1 MTSPGATAVSSTSV
15 PMRNWARLT
24 VTELSTFPP
33 PAEGK
38 GGDGGDDFEMGMI
51 AQAVKNGIQASR
63 KRAARRCIGSESNK
77 VQRECHGTRVRS
89 PNGVGASGGWVVG
102 PSRLHHRTTSRRHNA
117 FCYNVAAMKPYVLK
131 RGPDR
136 PAEPKFSLD
145 YDAALNPGQLAAVQA
160 GDGPI

>member
-24 VTELSTFPP
+24 VTELPTFPP

-38 GGDGGDDFEMGMI
+38 GGGGEDDFEMGMI

-77 VQRECHGTRVRS
+77 EVAQSH
-89 PNGVGASGGWVVG
+89 GVGGKVG
-102 PSRLHHRTTSRRHNA
+102 SESHFL
-117 FCYNVAAMKPYVLK
+117 MKLFGLTKKWTLTPLFLAK
-131 RGPDR
+131 R
-136 PAEPKFSLD
+136 PAARGYAGAGPARPLFSCSVIMS
-145 YDAALNPGQLAAVQA
+145 PR
-160 GDGPI
+160 

>member
-24 VTELSTFPP
+24 VTELPTFPP

-38 GGDGGDDFEMGMI
+38 GGGGGDDFEMGMI

-77 VQRECHGTRVRS
+77 VQRECHGTRVLS
-89 PNGVGASGGWVVG
+89 PNSPDVLS
-102 PSRLHHRTTSRRHNA
+102 SFRR
-117 FCYNVAAMKPYVLK
+117 
-131 RGPDR
+131 RGPADS
-136 PAEPKFSLD
+136 AGGNIIVDLHPK
-145 YDAALNPGQLAAVQA
+145 GR
-160 GDGPI
+160 

>member
-24 VTELSTFPP
+24 VTELPTFPP

-38 GGDGGDDFEMGMI
+38 GGGGGDDFEMGMI

-77 VQRECHGTRVRS
+77 VQTQCHGTQVLSPAAPWSCRRAAPLSGAFRRRS
-89 PNGVGASGGWVVG
+89 PADSAVGA
-102 PSRLHHRTTSRRHNA
+102 LAHRGA
-117 FCYNVAAMKPYVLK
+117 
-131 RGPDR
+131 
-136 PAEPKFSLD
+136 
-145 YDAALNPGQLAAVQA
+145 QLAATPPPPATLVPPARQCYSSVIRPV
-160 GDGPI
+160 G